1 VLHGLYR
8 FYIVRGQLHTARD
21 IVQQLIK
28 VAEETGN
35 ANQIFIARAAM
46 GPILVHMGEIET
58 AAEHLQTFADTYDP
72 SMQLGE
78 RLAYGAFMPG
88 AWLALAQWLLGKP
101 DEALETNRMA
111 REFAARQQ
119 NPFAVAYGESLAA
132 WLNQYRGDATMVR
145 KHADAAIELAR
156 THDFAQW
163 RAIGTMLSAW
173 SVAALDDPEAGRTML
188 TRGIEA
194 FRRTGSELNLPHF
207 LSLLADAHLRAGDP
221 QAGLGVI
228 EEALATAA
236 KNDDRVWEPELHR
249 LKGELLLR
257 LGDSKD
263 GVGAREGSE
272 AAFRCAIDVATRQK
286 SRSLELRAAVSLA
299 RLLAQG
305 DRKAEAME
313 ILSAAVDSL
322 PPGSHFAEL
331 DEARA
336 MLQPLDRAVAAD
348 L

>member
-1 VLHGLYR
+1 
-8 FYIVRGQLHTARD
+8 
-21 IVQQLIK
+21 
-28 VAEETGN
+28 
-35 ANQIFIARAAM
+35 M
-46 GPILVHMGEIET
+46 
-58 AAEHLQTFADTYDP
+58 
-72 SMQLGE
+72 
-78 RLAYGAFMPG
+78 
-88 AWLALAQWLLGKP
+88 
-101 DEALETNRMA
+101 
-111 REFAARQQ
+111 
-119 NPFAVAYGESLAA
+119 AYGESLAA
-132 WLNQYRGDATMVR
+132 WLHQYRGDATMVR

-188 TRGIEA
+188 TRGIEG

-207 LSLLADAHLRAGDP
+207 LSMLADAHMRAGDP
-221 QAGLGVI
+221 KAGLDVI

-249 LKGELLLR
+249 LKGEMLLR
-257 LGDSKD
+257 LGESTSD
-263 GVGAREGSE
+263 GTDVRDASE
-272 AAFRCAIDVATRQK
+272 AALRTAIEVAARQK

-299 RLLAQG
+299 RLLAQE
-305 DRKAEAME
+305 DKRANAIE
-313 ILSAAVDSL
+313 ILTAAVDRF
-322 PPGSHFAEL
+322 PAGSRSVEL